1 MRKIWGRATSSNV
14 MKVIWLCEELALP
27 YERIDAG
34 LTFGV
39 TNTPEY
45 RAMNP
50 TGLVP
55 TLEEDGFTLWESN
68 AICRYLAAANPGD
81 TAVWPT
87 DLRARADIDRWMD
100 AQQTRLN
107 RPQSVVF
114 QGLIRKK
121 PEERDMAAI
130 NAAMSEA
137 DGAWLMLQAQI
148 ERAGGGYVCGRS
160 LTLADIVWGVH
171 VHRWF
176 NMPVIR
182 SDAPVLRAWYDRLL
196 ARPAY
201 KTHCAGPVV

>member
-14 MKVIWLCEELALP
+14 MKVIWLCEELKIP

-34 LTFGV
+34 LSFGV

-55 TLEEDGFTLWESN
+55 TLQEDGFTLWESN
-68 AICRYLAAANPGD
+68 AICRYLASSNPGGE
-81 TAVWPT
+81 AVWPA
-87 DLRARADIDRWMD
+87 DLRARADIDRWME
-100 AQQTRLN
+100 AQQTVLN

-121 PEERDMAAI
+121 PEERDMAAV
-130 NAAMSEA
+130 NAAMKAA
-137 DGAWLMLQAQI
+137 DAAWLMLQGQI
-148 ERAGGGYVCGRS
+148 ERAGDGYVCGS
-160 LTLADIVWGVH
+160 ALTLADIAWGVH
-171 VHRWF
+171 VHRWL
-176 NMPVIR
+176 NMPVTR
-182 SDAPVLRAWYDRLL
+182 TEAPLLRVWYERLL

-201 KTHCAGPVV
+201 KAHCAGPVV

>member
-14 MKVIWLCEELALP
+14 MKVLWLCDELSLP

-39 TNTPEY
+39 TNTPDY
-45 RAMNP
+45 LSMNP

-55 TLEEDGFTLWESN
+55 TLEEDEFTLWESN
-68 AICRYLAAANPGD
+68 AICRYLAASDQAGE
-81 TAVWPT
+81 AVWPT
-87 DLRARADIDRWMD
+87 DLRARAHIDRWMD
-100 AQQTRLN
+100 AQQTVLN

-114 QGLIRKK
+114 QGLVRQK
-121 PEERDMAAI
+121 PEERDMKAI
-130 NAAMSEA
+130 SAAMSQA
-137 DGAWLMLQAQI
+137 DRAWLMLQAEI
-148 ERAGGGYVCGRS
+148 ELAGGGYVCGSS
-160 LTLADIVWGVH
+160 LTLADVAWGVH

-176 NMPVIR
+176 SLPVTR

-201 KTHCAGPVV
+201 KAHCAGALV

>member
-1 MRKIWGRATSSNV
+1 MRRIWGRATSSNV
-14 MKVIWLCEELALP
+14 MKVIWLCEEIALS

-34 LTFGV
+34 LSFGR

-68 AICRYLAAANPGD
+68 AICRYLAGSDPSGE
-81 TAVWPT
+81 AVWPAEA
-87 DLRARADIDRWMD
+87 RARAMVDCWMD
-100 AQQTRLN
+100 AQQTLLTRS
-107 RPQSVVF
+107 QSMVF

-130 NAAMSEA
+130 NAAMTEA
-137 DGAWLMLQAQI
+137 DRVWLMLQAQI
-148 ERAGGGYVCGRS
+148 ERAGGGYVCGPS

-176 NMPVIR
+176 NMPVTR
-182 SDAPVLRAWYDRLL
+182 SDAPGLRAWYERLL
-196 ARPAY
+196 SRPAY
-201 KTHCAGPVV
+201 SDHCAGPMV